1 MQGPWTVETA
11 CLGMRAFQVG
21 DEEELK
27 SVASDSEFVKAV
39 RETLE
44 AHGVDAADVHEWVE
58 SKKMVP
64 IAIVLKHTGQLI
76 GVYSS
81 LPLVKGEEVSGAEG
95 IFILRSEEYG
105 QGFAS
110 ELAQASLDAVQ
121 SQIAESSKN
130 AVGGKPSYSL
140 QGSVTKR
147 CHGAAVM
154 GFKFTVKEGRS
165 C

>member
-1 MQGPWTVETA
+1 MQGPWAVETA
-11 CLGMRAFQVG
+11 CLGMRAFQLG
-21 DEEELK
+21 DEAELK
-27 SVASDSEFVKAV
+27 KIASDSEFVKAV

-58 SKKMVP
+58 SREMLP

-81 LPLVKGEEVSGAEG
+81 VPVLEGERIKGAEG
-95 IFILRSEEYG
+95 VFILRSEEYA

-110 ELAQASLDAVQ
+110 ELAQASLDAAQ
-121 SQIAESSKN
+121 ARLSK
-130 AVGGKPSYSL
+130 VGGGASCSKPSYSL
-140 QGSVTKR
+140 QGSVMKR
-147 CHGAAVM
+147 CHGAAVV
-154 GFKFTVKEGRS
+154 GFKFTVKECGS